1 VVVSVNGFGDLLAR
15 LGAWEGAATSRSRG
29 EWHGECRDVLR
40 LPAFGLD
47 SSLAELF
54 SLPG

>member
-1 VVVSVNGFGDLLAR
+1 M
-15 LGAWEGAATSRSRG
+15 WSRSTAGFWADNRAKIAENG
-29 EWHGECRDVLR
+29 SVMSTG
-40 LPAFGLD
+40 ASFGLD